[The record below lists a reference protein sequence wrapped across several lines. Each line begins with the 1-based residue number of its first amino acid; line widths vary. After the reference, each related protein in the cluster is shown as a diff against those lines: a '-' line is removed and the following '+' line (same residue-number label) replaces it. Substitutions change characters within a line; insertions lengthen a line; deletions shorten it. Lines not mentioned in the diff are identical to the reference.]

1 MRELSKI
8 NSLSYEQFD
17 QNAYKYFRELN
28 RLGEYMAVKRLY
40 ERYHTDADERPSEK
54 TYQQYMFAVENLRS
68 LQSAAVKATK
78 KEPTSKKKYRFR
90 VLDEAFNV
98 FTWVIILYLL
108 LIFLTSLD
116 LKTPDESMKFEIKMA
131 DEIKTKLDDVKGIE
145 EINDEVKNLIKMIK
159 YPYKYKIKG
168 AKIHKGTRD
177 LITINILYRRVTF
190 W

>member
-1 MRELSKI
+1 MKGQSKI
-8 NSLSYEQFD
+8 NNLNYAQFD

-28 RLGEYMAVKRLY
+28 RLSEYMAVKRLY
-40 ERYHTDADERPSEK
+40 EKYHTDPDERPSEK

-68 LQSAAVKATK
+68 LQSAALKATK

-131 DEIKTKLDDVKGIE
+131 DDIKTRLDDVKGID
-145 EINDEVKNLIKMIK
+145 EIKDEVKNLIKMIK
-159 YPYKYKIKG
+159 KPYKYKMKG
-168 AKIHKGTRD
+168 AKIHKGMK
-177 LITINILYRRVTF
+177 
-190 W
+190 